1 MDTESLAA
9 RFGRRVR
16 QLREA
21 KGWSQEQLASAAQL
35 HRTHISLI
43 ETAKRSVQLDTV
55 ESLASALGVS
65 PAALFT
71 NDPLPDPSAGD
82 RGELERLLPAVRAFQ
97 SLADKHGIEDVFQD
111 NGGKLLQAL
120 ILLDLKK
127 LPGREG
133 NDATDA
139 TGNEY
144 ELKTVN
150 RLLTKSFSTH
160 HHLNPTILKKYRAV
174 CAWYFSV
181 YDHIELVRIYRLTPA
196 QLESYFGA
204 WQTKWNETKR
214 DINNPKIPLSFVEK
228 NGLLVY
234 PAAPTN

>member
-1 MDTESLAA
+1 MDTESLAVQ
-9 RFGRRVR
+9 FGRRVR

-21 KGWSQEQLASAAQL
+21 KGWSQEQLATAAQL

-55 ESLASALGVS
+55 ESLASALGVP

-71 NDPLPDPSAGD
+71 NDPLPDPNAGD
-82 RGELERLLPAVRAFQ
+82 RGELERLLPAVRAYQ
-97 SLADKHGIEDVFQD
+97 ALADKHGIDDVFQD
-111 NGGKLLQAL
+111 NGGKLLQTL

-174 CAWYFSV
+174 AAWYFSV
-181 YDHIELVRIYRLTPA
+181 YEHIELVRIYRLTPV

-204 WQTKWNETKR
+204 WEAKWNETKR
-214 DINNPKIPLSFVEK
+214 DINNPKIPLAFVEK
-228 NGLLVY
+228 NGSLVY
-234 PAAPTN
+234 PVRATN